1 MADICNSE
9 QHVVLNEI
17 LNARNRA
24 SITPDTPFWKL
35 KLTEEEYA
43 LLKETLKKNTYR
55 LETFRIEAALC
66 YAEWWRRD
74 YNGGIPSREDVAVGL
89 GLPRNCWEQLYNAAR
104 HGLKSHG
111 FAFIRSLKG
120 NEYFRT
126 LLNQGGLPVNYIKKG
141 TNLSG
146 FKGFL
151 IGLVEELSS
160 INIDW
165 DNNNLD
171 LIKNFNC
178 IAYLG
183 NAFKNDNI
191 YDVSLQIAHA
201 IISEDDRWL
210 PYDDSDTSLSEL
222 TNSLKREYRRVKSEH
237 RTKPLTLNWKLRL
250 ASSGTANLFVNLNV
264 VKEISSK
271 SIEGLDYHSCY
282 TFDVFVAG
290 IFVGKYVRKSLTRDD
305 EGRAVGAIYSRI
317 TVGVAN
323 DIQWKGEPVVEVKI
337 RCDNDDR
344 LFPTLCGSYPPNFEY
359 PQVFQMLDDNVY
371 SLKSA
376 ANAERN
382 VAVFSTDW
390 KCDGSHELLLNGKFY
405 SAIEF
410 TDEVDLHNCVS
421 NEDVTITNEF
431 TPYSVEFGGTYIQW
445 VEKSNFKLL
454 TRIPLISVFDQTGNR
469 VEKIRSKYRIHNSEN
484 EWHNLSSSCLLPFG
498 LVDIK
503 VEFPDN
509 KHVVETFYFI
519 DDMTFVS
526 SNESMFSTE
535 LRLDT
540 GNDVS
545 AKFDECEN
553 LSVEMIGKN
562 AWRFSR
568 DAVASRYSPTCNFKI
583 ITNDNPPLKVSVAVP
598 FEGVVISDLEGKIV
612 PSGKIIS
619 YENLRYFNII
629 SHGRTSKID
638 VTYSSDRI
646 ADNDEIMHLRS
657 SVIEGM
663 VPLSDY
669 RDLFA
674 RIFQLYGT
682 NTFDRSSSVKLRI
695 CDKSIYIRKFVLD
708 SELISGKILITDNTT
723 EDTAGFIYDGDVYAL
738 PVSEDIKPAELVQIK
753 LEPCGGRKNLFAIP
767 EELLNSEA
775 IIFSGPESTRRL
787 VPKYYNFGQEDYS
800 REVRREKSAINTRH
814 WGERLSDDD
823 VFAGEYWAKT
833 VKAFR
838 IISEFNLPFTTYN
851 AFKAIGHDP
860 KLLVKFILAC
870 WLNGASDIFI
880 QEIDRLEDE
889 LNIAVHLIPR
899 TVWEESINSF
909 ISSLPPALTDI
920 IKLREIAELINRLF
934 NGTLSTEVASELT
947 QYVVGGGI
955 GYALRFS
962 RADINQFMTR
972 IRGYTD
978 NNDDLPIITFNL
990 QNRNKYYADPDQEM
1004 HASYRVMIEA
1014 AMCAAENLE
1023 QVEGGI
1029 NLFSLESRDYAR
1041 VINFYRKYFK
1051 ETYSEIFIRTVK
1063 LIVNR

>member
-1 MADICNSE
+1 MANICNGE
-9 QHVVLNEI
+9 QHDVLMEI
-17 LNARNRA
+17 LDARNRS
-24 SITPDTPFWKL
+24 SITPDMPLWKL

-43 LLKETLKKNTYR
+43 NLKKTLVRNAHR
-55 LETFRIEAALC
+55 LEDFGIEAALC

-89 GLPRNCWEQLYNAAR
+89 GMPHDCWEQLYKAAR
-104 HGLKSHG
+104 NALKRHG
-111 FAFIRSLKG
+111 FTFIHSLKG

-141 TNLSG
+141 NNLSG
-146 FKGFL
+146 FSRFL
-151 IGLVEELSS
+151 SGLVEELSS

-165 DNNNLD
+165 DDNNLD

-178 IAYLG
+178 ITYLG
-183 NAFKNDNI
+183 KAFKNDNI

-210 PYDDSDTSLSEL
+210 PYDDADSSLSEL
-222 TNSLKREYRRVKSEH
+222 TKSLKGEYRRVKSEH
-237 RTKPLTLNWKLRL
+237 RTKPLTLSWKLRMT
-250 ASSGTANLFVNLNV
+250 SSETADLFVNFNV
-264 VKEISSK
+264 VKEISSS
-271 SIEGLDYHSCY
+271 SIEGLNYQSCY
-282 TFDVFVAG
+282 AFDVFVAG
-290 IFVGKYVRKSLTRDD
+290 IFVGKYVRKSLTKDAER
-305 EGRAVGAIYSRI
+305 EAVGAIYSRV
-317 TVGVAN
+317 TVGASN
-323 DIQWKGEPVVEVKI
+323 DIKWKGEPVVEVKI

-344 LFPTLCGSYPPNFEY
+344 LFPTLCGSYPPNFEC
-359 PQVFQMLDDNVY
+359 PQVFQMLDENVY
-371 SLKSA
+371 SLKSI
-376 ANAERN
+376 ANTECSM
-382 VAVFSTDW
+382 AVFSADW
-390 KCDGSHELLLNGKFY
+390 KCEGSHELSINGKLY
-405 SAIEF
+405 STIEF
-410 TDEVDLHNCVS
+410 TDKVDLHNSVS
-421 NEDVTITNEF
+421 NEDVTITNDF

-545 AKFDECEN
+545 AEFDECEN

-568 DAVASRYSPTCNFKI
+568 DAVASKYSPTCNFKI

-619 YENLRYFNII
+619 YDNLRYFNII
-629 SHGRTSKID
+629 SHGRTSEID

-646 ADNDEIMHLRS
+646 ADNDKIMHFRS
-657 SVIEGM
+657 RVIDGM

-674 RIFQLYGT
+674 RMFQLYGA

-695 CDKSIYIRKFVLD
+695 CDKSVYIRKFVLD
-708 SELISGKILITDNTT
+708 SELVSGKILITDNTT
-723 EDTAGFIYDGDVYAL
+723 EDTAGFKYDGEVYAL

-753 LEPCGGRKNLFAIP
+753 LEPCGCNLFAIP

-775 IIFSGPESTRRL
+775 IIFSGTENTRRL
-787 VPKYYNFGQEDYS
+787 VPKYYNFRQEDYS
-800 REVRREKSAINTRH
+800 REVRREESAINTRL
-814 WGERLSDDD
+814 WGERLGEDD

-851 AFKAIGHDP
+851 AFKAIGHNP

-889 LNIAVHLIPR
+889 LNIAVHWIPC

-909 ISSLPPALTDI
+909 ISLLPPVLVDI
-920 IKLREIAELINRLF
+920 IKLPEIAELINRLF

-947 QYVVGGGI
+947 KYVVGGGI
-955 GYALRFS
+955 DECALRFS

-990 QNRNKYYADPDQEM
+990 QNRNNYYADPDQEM

-1029 NLFSLESRDYAR
+1029 NLFLLESRDYAR

-1051 ETYSEIFIRTVK
+1051 KTYSEIFIRTVK